1 MLSSDLL
8 ADRDLVLSALAWW
21 REAGLDTLV
30 EDHPRDWLARP
41 VPAAPTQAA
50 AAAAAPAPVPEPALP
65 DTLDG
70 LLAWLRDSA
79 DAPEAGW
86 GGTRLLPSGDAA
98 ADLVV
103 LTDMPETGDAEAGTL
118 IAGEL
123 GLLFDRM
130 LTAIGRDRQRIWLA
144 PLTTVRPI
152 GGLPQAAVPRLATIA
167 RHQLGLLPAR
177 RVLLMGDAP
186 NRALLGAEAAR
197 LRGRLHTINL
207 EGRTID
213 AVATIHPR
221 LLLQRPSLKA
231 EAWKDLQLLMKGL

>member
-30 EDHPRDWLARP
+30 EDHPRDWLAKHA
-41 VPAAPTQAA
+41 PAAATPAA
-50 AAAAAPAPVPEPALP
+50 ETATTPAKAPEPALP
-65 DTLDG
+65 DTIDG

-86 GGTRLLPSGDAA
+86 GGTRLLPSGNAT
-98 ADLVV
+98 ADLIF
-103 LTDMPETGDAEAGTL
+103 LTDMPEAGDAEAGAL

-123 GLLFDRM
+123 GALFDRM
-130 LTAIGRDRQRIWLA
+130 LTAIGRDRQNIWLA

-152 GGLPQAAVPRLATIA
+152 GGLPQAAMPRLTALA
-167 RHQLGLLPAR
+167 RHQLGLLPAK

-207 EGRTID
+207 EGRTIE

-221 LLLQRPSLKA
+221 LLLQRPTLKA

>member
-1 MLSSDLL
+1 MLSPDLL
-8 ADRDLVLSALAWW
+8 ADRELVLSALAWW

-30 EDHPRDWLARP
+30 EDRPRDWLTK
-41 VPAAPTQAA
+41 PAPANPAPQDRTIAP
-50 AAAAAPAPVPEPALP
+50 AAAAPEIALP
-65 DTLDG
+65 DTLDA

-79 DAPEAGW
+79 DAPEAKW
-86 GGTRLLPSGDAA
+86 GSVRLLPSGDRG
-98 ADLVV
+98 ADLVFM
-103 LTDMPETGDAEAGTL
+103 TDMPEPDDAEAGTL

-123 GLLFDRM
+123 GALFDRM
-130 LTAIGRDRQRIWLA
+130 LKAIGRDRESVWLA
-144 PLTTVRPI
+144 PFTTVRPV
-152 GGLPQAAVPRLATIA
+152 GGLPAAAIPALTALA
-167 RHQLGLLPAR
+167 RRQLGLLPAK

-207 EGRTID
+207 DGCTIE

-221 LLLQRPSLKA
+221 LLLQRPAWKA